1 MGQWVQRVR
10 PAYKGL
16 RERKVLL
23 GLRAISA
30 LRDRQGLPVRQ
41 AHKELQALRAPL
53 ALQGR

>member
-1 MGQWVQRVR
+1 MQ

-16 RERKVLL
+16 RERKDLL